1 METRGC
7 DSHCAGPLVYSGMT
21 FVEVGD
27 DADETMRIRGYMLD
41 VKDHEVWESLEE
53 GKVIDGN
60 SKA

>member
-1 METRGC
+1 
-7 DSHCAGPLVYSGMT
+7 MT